1 MGDDDVI
8 KSVSGTA
15 TRQFVEEGKAKFSGI
30 DEDLAAQRISE
41 LHAATSLQDLG
52 NLNSVGLHKL
62 KGPLRQFWSIDVN
75 AKWRIIFKFQKG
87 DAYEVEITDKT
98 H

>member
-1 MGDDDVI
+1 MI

-30 DEDLAAQRISE
+30 DEDLAAQRIRE
-41 LHAATSLQDLG
+41 LDAATSLQDLG

-62 KGPLRQFWSIDVN
+62 KGPLREFWLIDVN
-75 AKWRIIFKFQKG
+75 AKWRIILKFRNG
-87 DAYEVEITDKT
+87 DAYEVQITDKT